1 MCNDWIYFSNK
12 EKKNTFFKHFTFSVF
27 HETRKKSTA
36 LTDDAGNP
44 VQQIGRGMKFHAG
57 HVSHTDITAAIPVYS
72 GWGFKYPLC
81 LCFSLQLKDNR
92 RNMQVSPHTAWPLVC
107 FAFSHTYEQT
117 PLQKIVMGGGG
128 GNPPADKEDVLVCL
142 QQTSFKTWPESNMW
156 PGSAR
161 LNDLKTHEESL
172 HRKDLVCCSIGI
184 THWAL

>member
-57 HVSHTDITAAIPVYS
+57 HVSHTDITAAVPVYS

-107 FAFSHTYEQT
+107 FAFSHTYEQK
-117 PLQKIVMGGGG
+117 PLQKIVIRGATLQLTKRMCLSVC
-128 GNPPADKEDVLVCL
+128 NKLVSKHD
-142 QQTSFKTWPESNMW
+142 QSQTCDPGQPDWMTWKPTKK
-156 PGSAR
+156 A
-161 LNDLKTHEESL
+161 
-172 HRKDLVCCSIGI
+172 SIERI
-184 THWAL
+184 